1 MPPALLLTL
10 FSSLI
15 PPLHFALPS
24 STSPPSSHTPLPPM
38 PGTRATQ
45 TDPRKESQAPE
56 LTALGLH
63 GSPLPSL
70 HLQPQP
76 DLQVGVRPGH
86 QGPELLPGWSG
97 VSGPASGVGGT
108 ILPPRGS
115 WVCSAGVG
123 WQLIWGSKAG
133 THFCSPY
140 CLFRRPTPP
149 HPPLP
154 SPQHASQRS
163 LGVGELRC
171 GLRRSPER
179 GRGPA

>member
-24 STSPPSSHTPLPPM
+24 SSSPPSSHTPLPPM
-38 PGTRATQ
+38 PGTRSTQ
-45 TDPRKESQAPE
+45 TDLRKESQAPE

-115 WVCSAGVG
+115 WVCSAGWVG
-123 WQLIWGSKAG
+123 SSSGAPRLVPISAPLIASSGG
-133 THFCSPY
+133 
-140 CLFRRPTPP
+140 
-149 HPPLP
+149 PPLP
-154 SPQHASQRS
+154 TPHSHHPNTHPSARW
-163 LGVGELRC
+163 V
-171 GLRRSPER
+171 
-179 GRGPA
+179 